1 MATKIM
7 MPKLSDTMEEGVILK
22 WLRKEGEKVRQGEVL
37 VEIESDKADME
48 LEAYDS
54 GVLRKIVV
62 PEGGK
67 APIGALIA
75 IIGDPSEDISAL
87 LSTPAGAP
95 KPSVPVP
102 QKGPA
107 APAMQAAATK
117 RTPQPVTPA
126 APSVSA
132 PSRPTDGRTKA
143 SPLARRLASENKI
156 DLTRVSGSGPQGRV
170 IKRDIEGVLTSG
182 IGVTARVPR
191 PIVPGTSADVELSLI
206 RKTIAKRMTESKL
219 TAPHFYVT
227 VEIDMEPAIA
237 FRDQINN
244 VTEIKLSFTDIL
256 VKAAAVALMEHPH
269 VNASYLGDKM
279 RQYHYAHI
287 GVAVALD
294 DGLVT
299 PIVRNCEQKS
309 ILQINE
315 ELRNLVDRARTRKLK
330 PEEYTGATFTIS
342 NLGMYEVEEF
352 VAIINPPEGAI
363 LAVGTIVEKPV
374 VKAGQLV
381 IGHTMKATLSSDHRM
396 IDGAVA
402 ARFLQDFK
410 KILQNPAAVAL

>member
-1 MATKIM
+1 MATRIT

-22 WLRKEGEKVRQGEVL
+22 WLRKEGDNVKQGEIL

-48 LEAYDS
+48 MEAYDS

-75 IIGDPSEDISAL
+75 VIGEPSEDISAL
-87 LSTPAGAP
+87 LSTAAATTPSGPVLQKEPKSPASQMGRPAP
-95 KPSVPVP
+95 
-102 QKGPA
+102 QAA
-107 APAMQAAATK
+107 APAASSI
-117 RTPQPVTPA
+117 PP
-126 APSVSA
+126 

-143 SPLARRLASENKI
+143 SPLARRLATENNI
-156 DLTRVSGSGPQGRV
+156 DLARVSGSGPQGRV

-182 IGVTARVPR
+182 VGNAARALR
-191 PIVPGTSADVELSLI
+191 PITPGTSADVELSLI
-206 RKTIAKRMTESKL
+206 RKTIAKRMTESKM

-227 VEIDMEPAIA
+227 VEIDMDPAIA

-244 VTEIKLSFTDIL
+244 VTQIKLSFTDIL
-256 VKAAAVALMEHPH
+256 IKAAAAALMGHPG
-269 VNASYLGDKM
+269 VNASYLGDKT

-315 ELRNLVDRARTRKLK
+315 ELQNLIERARIRKLK

-342 NLGMYEVEEF
+342 NLGMYGVEEF

-363 LAVGTIVEKPV
+363 LAVGTIAEKPV
-374 VKAGQLV
+374 VKAGQVV
-381 IGHTMKATLSSDHRM
+381 IGHTMKATLSSDHRI
-396 IDGAVA
+396 IDGAAA
-402 ARFLQDFK
+402 ARFLQDLK
-410 KILQNPAAVAL
+410 RLLENPASLML